1 MIFSLSKFPFRSFT
15 FSRLLV
21 SYKKILSTYF
31 YSANSFSSVSVGFPF
46 VSGFY
51 CLHAFLS
58 FRINLFKLAFFLNMK
73 IIFAFRTR
81 LSFLSKEKTLYTICY
96 AVVNLLLA
104 LRPKRQLR
112 IFAYRP
118 SEEKL
123 LERQPIHNIT
133 YFNQS
138 QAFLKKI

>member
-1 MIFSLSKFPFRSFT
+1 
-15 FSRLLV
+15 
-21 SYKKILSTYF
+21 
-31 YSANSFSSVSVGFPF
+31 
-46 VSGFY
+46 
-51 CLHAFLS
+51 
-58 FRINLFKLAFFLNMK
+58 MK

-81 LSFLSKEKTLYTICY
+81 LSFLSKEKTLYTIGY

-112 IFAYRP
+112 IFAYRT

>member
-1 MIFSLSKFPFRSFT
+1 
-15 FSRLLV
+15 
-21 SYKKILSTYF
+21 
-31 YSANSFSSVSVGFPF
+31 
-46 VSGFY
+46 
-51 CLHAFLS
+51 
-58 FRINLFKLAFFLNMK
+58 MK

-104 LRPKRQLR
+104 LLPKRQLR

-118 SEEKL
+118 PEEKL

>member
-1 MIFSLSKFPFRSFT
+1 
-15 FSRLLV
+15 
-21 SYKKILSTYF
+21 
-31 YSANSFSSVSVGFPF
+31 
-46 VSGFY
+46 
-51 CLHAFLS
+51 
-58 FRINLFKLAFFLNMK
+58 MK

-104 LRPKRQLR
+104 LLPKRQLR
-112 IFAYRP
+112 IFAYRT

-138 QAFLKKI
+138 QAFLKKILPHFLA

>member
-1 MIFSLSKFPFRSFT
+1 
-15 FSRLLV
+15 
-21 SYKKILSTYF
+21 
-31 YSANSFSSVSVGFPF
+31 
-46 VSGFY
+46 
-51 CLHAFLS
+51 
-58 FRINLFKLAFFLNMK
+58 MK

-104 LRPKRQLR
+104 LRPKRQPR

-118 SEEKL
+118 PEEKL

>member
-1 MIFSLSKFPFRSFT
+1 
-15 FSRLLV
+15 
-21 SYKKILSTYF
+21 
-31 YSANSFSSVSVGFPF
+31 
-46 VSGFY
+46 
-51 CLHAFLS
+51 
-58 FRINLFKLAFFLNMK
+58 MK